1 MITEN
6 EILLILYKD
15 PWFRPSESEHKKK
28 ILDDDGNE
36 IEVATSY
43 YHDTNNFEQILIR
56 VSNHGTWL
64 KTWVKRKRDPSKSLQ
79 NLSVVFSNEP
89 VKTESFTEPIEYTDK
104 DGNVAYRYL
113 YFVVE
118 QYAYQMKNLSKKDF
132 ISLIKKLKVLGDDK
146 VFTDPFKKKPKK
158 RANRNVLTPQT
169 MAGKDISPANNAVN
183 PRQTIVANNKEYEV
197 DAEGSIIKDSKQYI
211 NNIISEAIH
220 FYLDSKQRYRI
231 TESLLDRIIKESV
244 NKVLRENKSNI
255 ETWYRGYNSA
265 YGSEKSHLLW
275 LTDDIS
281 YARAYGNRVE
291 EITIDINKL
300 NVISLYGMDELFG
313 YEIDYLDEPTEDE
326 ARELIDNGY
335 DAYEFEANQGM
346 SSCLCMWDKSSIINR
361 RELSRQEFEQ
371 IETYDDF
378 DNQPWGN

>member
-6 EILLILYKD
+6 EILLILHKD
-15 PWFRPSESEHKKK
+15 PWFRPSESEYKKK

-104 DGNVAYRYL
+104 EGNVAYRYL

-158 RANRNVLTPQT
+158 RANRQVLTPQT
-169 MAGKDISPANNAVN
+169 MAGEDIPPANNAVN
-183 PRQTIVANNKEYEV
+183 PRQTIVVNNKEYEV
-197 DAEGSIIKDSKQYI
+197 DAEGDIIKNNKQYI
-211 NNIISEAIH
+211 NNIISETIH
-220 FYLDSKQRYRI
+220 FYLDSK
-231 TESLLDRIIKESV
+231 LLHEHYDRKIDGAINTTVQKF
-244 NKVLRENKSNI
+244 LRE
-255 ETWYRGYNSA
+255 Y
-265 YGSEKSHLLW
+265 
-275 LTDDIS
+275 
-281 YARAYGNRVE
+281 
-291 EITIDINKL
+291 ITKA
-300 NVISLYGMDELFG
+300 VR
-313 YEIDYLDEPTEDE
+313 T
-326 ARELIDNGY
+326 
-335 DAYEFEANQGM
+335 
-346 SSCLCMWDKSSIINR
+346 
-361 RELSRQEFEQ
+361 
-371 IETYDDF
+371 
-378 DNQPWGN
+378 